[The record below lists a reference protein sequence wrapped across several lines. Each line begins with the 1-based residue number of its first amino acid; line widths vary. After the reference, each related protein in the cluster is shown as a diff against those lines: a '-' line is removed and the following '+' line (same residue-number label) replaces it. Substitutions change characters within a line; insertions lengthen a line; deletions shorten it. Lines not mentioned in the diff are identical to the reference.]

1 MVRARK
7 PEETKPDDDSIF
19 VSSDSP
25 YMVRVRAELKKRQR
39 YVKPLEEVRRIL
51 DAELGD
57 VNLSDEVIK
66 MRRE

>member
-19 VSSDSP
+19 VSDDSP
-25 YMVRVRAELKKRQR
+25 YMVRVRAELKRRQR

-57 VNLSDEVIK
+57 INLSDEVIK